1 MGNLCTLHPAEAVGS
16 CYHRYSPNL
25 TIKHGAV
32 EMTLVALQQAYLSSS
47 LGRRLRI
54 VSSFEQFSRLAPRR
68 ERERERESVSEKLG
82 IHGMASVIFG
92 ISIDSTEVV
101 LESTLEVSRVH
112 ALRVSTSSSTT
123 RCCSCGHRPVPSYT
137 RFTNTMF
144 DVTW

>member
-54 VSSFEQFSRLAPRR
+54 VSSFEQFSKVVSGEERERERKR
-68 ERERERESVSEKLG
+68 ERERERE
-82 IHGMASVIFG
+82 
-92 ISIDSTEVV
+92 
-101 LESTLEVSRVH
+101 R
-112 ALRVSTSSSTT
+112 
-123 RCCSCGHRPVPSYT
+123 
-137 RFTNTMF
+137 
-144 DVTW
+144 DV